1 MDPYISKVTL
11 SDGEYERKMIKTH
24 LVTKNDNIVQVLQG
38 AVGDQVSGDDIV
50 FVSERI
56 VAISQ
61 GRSFPINTIHPSRM
75 AVFLSNHVNKTPSG
89 IGLGSPWTM
98 ELALREVNVMRILF
112 AAGIAAITR
121 PFGVKGLFY
130 KLAGN
135 NVNAIDGPTS
145 NTIAPY
151 NTHAKLGPKN
161 PDKAARELSQAL
173 NVRVAIVDS
182 NDLGMNV
189 LGRSD
194 EGLTNKFCTEVFKG
208 NPFGQNDEQTPVAI
222 IRRV

>member
-1 MDPYISKVTL
+1 MDQYLTKVTL

-24 LVTKNDNIVQVLQG
+24 LITKNDNIVQVLQG
-38 AVGDQVSGDDIV
+38 VVGGEVSGDDIV

-61 GRSFPINTIHPSRM
+61 GRSYPINTIHPSRM
-75 AVFLSNHVNKTPSG
+75 AVFLSNHVNKTKAG

-98 ELALREVNVMRILF
+98 ELALRETNVMRILF
-112 AAGIAAITR
+112 AAFVAAITR
-121 PFGVKGLFY
+121 PLGIKGLFY
-130 KLAGN
+130 RVAGN

-151 NTHAKLGPKN
+151 NTHAKLGPRN
-161 PDKAARELSQAL
+161 PDKAARELAQAL
-173 NVRVAIVDS
+173 GVRVAIVDS

-194 EGLTNKFCTEVFKG
+194 RSLTDKFCTEVFKG

-222 IRRV
+222 IRKI